1 MHRKCIWWRAVK
13 RPRKRGFVTDNNYI
27 LDADNNP
34 VLEPDVVKWAKWYE
48 IANRHVGN
56 TVIGGI
62 KISTVFLGLDHNFGG
77 SGPPVLW
84 ESMIFGGENDDYQ
97 ERYTSYKRAVNG
109 HKLAVDMVKKELF
122 EKISIASK
130 IRLQIIW
137 ALKLFG

>member
-122 EKISIASK
+122 EKK
-130 IRLQIIW
+130 IDYT
-137 ALKLFG
+137 KV

>member
-122 EKISIASK
+122 EKK
-130 IRLQIIW
+130 IDYTKVYRQSL
-137 ALKLFG
+137 

>member
-34 VLEPDVVKWAKWYE
+34 VLEPDIWKWAKWYE
-48 IANRHVGN
+48 TANRHVGN
-56 TVIGGI
+56 TVLGNI
-62 KISTVFLGLDHNFGG
+62 KISTVFLGLDHGFGG
-77 SGPPVLW
+77 FGPPVLW
-84 ESMIFGGENDDYQ
+84 ETIIFGGEHDDYQ

-122 EKISIASK
+122 EKAMTH
-130 IRLQIIW
+130 
-137 ALKLFG
+137 

>member
-48 IANRHVGN
+48 TANRHVGN

-122 EKISIASK
+122 EKK
-130 IRLQIIW
+130 IDYTKVYRQSL
-137 ALKLFG
+137 